1 MRAGG
6 LVTVVVVVVALMA
19 GVDPFEIV
27 QALAGSGPPARP
39 AVTAGD
45 GSDEFASVVLADT
58 EEVWHQLF
66 AERGMTYVEPKL
78 VLFDGEVSSAC
89 GFAQAAMGPFYCPGD
104 EKVYLDL
111 SFFQE
116 LEQRFGA
123 PGDFARAYVI
133 AHEVGHHVQD
143 QFGVLSEVHAR
154 QQRLSKKEANAL
166 QVKVEL
172 QADFYAG
179 VWAHHAQQRLNVLEP
194 GDLEE
199 ALGAAAAVGDDR
211 LQQQARGYVVPDS
224 FTHGS
229 SEQRKKWF
237 KKGWE
242 SGRIEDGNTF

>member
-1 MRAGG
+1 MRWQGRRGSENVEDLRGGGGGGRPLRAGG

-19 GVDPFEIV
+19 GVDPFAIL
-27 QALAGSGPPARP
+27 QALAGSGPPSRP
-39 AVTAGD
+39 AVTAPD

-143 QFGVLSEVHAR
+143 QFGVLSEVHQA
-154 QQRLSKKEANAL
+154 QRGMSKKEANAL

-172 QADFYAG
+172 Q
-179 VWAHHAQQRLNVLEP
+179 
-194 GDLEE
+194 
-199 ALGAAAAVGDDR
+199 
-211 LQQQARGYVVPDS
+211 
-224 FTHGS
+224 
-229 SEQRKKWF
+229 
-237 KKGWE
+237 
-242 SGRIEDGNTF
+242 